1 MKSWPIIKQGD
12 DLEGCRASPGN
23 VTGCHL
29 PVDPALSEQGWEW
42 RCNADGTK
50 LRNVVD
56 SYRELGFEVRL
67 ERLDLSDL
75 SEDCAGCKGALAQAS
90 AVFVKKKG

>member
-1 MKSWPIIKQGD
+1 MTAADD
-12 DLEGCRASPGN
+12 DLEGCRANGN
-23 VTGCHL
+23 DLGCTL
-29 PVDPALSEQGWEW
+29 PVDPSLREQGWEW

-67 ERLDLSDL
+67 EPLDLRGL
-75 SEDCAGCKGALAQAS
+75 SENCAGCKGTLAQAS
-90 AVFVKKKG
+90 AVFVRRLSRV